1 MVLLELQSPTMT
13 PFCGKFS
20 DFFLDSEKVFD
31 ALSDEHIKKAGENL
45 NQKSLLKFVF
55 FDYWPSF

>member
-13 PFCGKFS
+13 SFCGKFS
-20 DFFLDSEKVFD
+20 DFFLDSGKVFD

-45 NQKSLLKFVF
+45 TQKSLLKFVF